1 MARIPA
7 EVWQFCVKQVKLY
20 PIYKK
25 RWKEEWANI
34 EIKYL
39 HAGGNRE
46 LDPNSAGVPTGNISP
61 TERRYEIMEE
71 TVEALLDRPDLFYYK
86 KCMDRM
92 HDVMAGLEE
101 KEKQVLEAVWSQGW
115 RYNDVLAETIGS
127 SKADI
132 SRVKHEII
140 ERLAVSWGM
149 WVA

>member
-20 PIYKK
+20 PLYKK

-39 HAGGNRE
+39 HSGGNRE
-46 LDPNSAGVPTGNISP
+46 LDPNGCGIPTGNSNP
-61 TERRYEIMEE
+61 VERRYEIMEE
-71 TVEALLDRPDLFYYK
+71 TLEAFMERPDLFYYK
-86 KCMDRM
+86 KCMDKM
-92 HDVMAGLEE
+92 HDVMAGLEANE
-101 KEKQVLEAVWSQGW
+101 RRVLEAVWSQGW
-115 RYNDVLAETIGS
+115 RYNDVLADHTES
-127 SKADI
+127 SRAAIIKA
-132 SRVKHEII
+132 KHEII